1 MLELVSNDRE
11 PSDTD
16 VEAAGDDA
24 VMTVDRLVE
33 GIATGDQSAFSELY
47 DRTAPRVLGL
57 IKRVLIDHSQS
68 EEVAQEV
75 FLEIWKTATRFEA
88 SRGKAMTW
96 ILTMA
101 HRRAIDRVRAS
112 QAGRDRD
119 ERIGKRDTET
129 DYDQVSETA
138 EIRIEHE
145 RVKRAMARLTE
156 LQRDAIALAY
166 YGGYSH
172 AEVAEILSVPLGT
185 VKTRLRDGMI
195 RLRDEMGVA
204 S

>member
-11 PSDTD
+11 PSDAD
-16 VEAAGDDA
+16 VDEA
-24 VMTVDRLVE
+24 VVTLDRLVE
-33 GIATGDQSAFSELY
+33 GIAAGDQNAFSELY
-47 DRTAPRVLGL
+47 DRIAPRVLGL

-75 FLEIWKTATRFEA
+75 FLEVWKTAARFE
-88 SRGKAMTW
+88 SGRGKAMTW

-119 ERIGKRDTET
+119 ERIGKRDTEI
-129 DYDQVSETA
+129 DFDQVSETA

-156 LQRDAIALAY
+156 LQRDAITLAY

-172 AEVAEILSVPLGT
+172 TEVAEILSVPLGT